1 MPETPIEAVK
11 TGLTMAQITAH
22 LRNPQNLLTY
32 MIFSAWCK
40 FMGIAS
46 HIPSISVG

>member
-1 MPETPIEAVK
+1 MEAETVK
-11 TGLTMAQITAH
+11 TGLTMAQVATH

-40 FMGIAS
+40 FMGVAQ
-46 HIPSISVG
+46 HIPTITMG